1 MRLDMHA
8 LLDRIFKLL
17 TVKEPD
23 WSGHK
28 DETRHHLF
36 NFLGLAG
43 GLGFAGA
50 FMAFVAWYLG
60 QL

>member
-1 MRLDMHA
+1 MHA